1 MDYDDKF
8 RLYLTSRL
16 VNPYFSPELAAKS
29 TIIDFTV
36 T

>member
-1 MDYDDKF
+1 M
-8 RLYLTSRL
+8 TSRL
-16 VNPYFSPELAAKS
+16 ANPHFSPELAAKS